1 MKDEEL
7 IILLKYAYHLW
18 RVAPT
23 FKAQDEGLNS
33 IGAFVGSV
41 YAKAINDLEN
51 KTKVKFAKDGSV
63 TSEQFQKMK
72 YDIEKIN
79 KEYNFKYNGSFS
91 MLL

>member
-1 MKDEEL
+1 MKNEDL

-23 FKAQDEGLNS
+23 FKAHDEGLNS
-33 IGAFVGSV
+33 IGAFVGCV
-41 YAKAINDLEN
+41 YAKAISDLEE
-51 KTKVKFAKDGSV
+51 KKKVKFAKDGSV
-63 TSEQFQKMK
+63 TSKQFEKMK

-79 KEYNFKYNGSFS
+79 KEENFKYDGNFI